1 MRAPLSQYRYSTHLL
16 VGLSAATCA
25 TLALTGQAPVRDLAV
40 LWVMAGVLSAGI
52 WALVSRF
59 RLDGGARVK
68 AYAICWPLLAHW
80 LCFVR
85 SYVAVPSSA
94 EGLAAAA
101 WPMVPITLLA
111 LVMLA
116 MSLWQQPDSIGRQLT
131 MGLIIGLVSTVMPHV
146 ALWLVTL
153 PAASYYMRSWSD
165 RGIMSSLTGA
175 VVAVWMVYCAV
186 FFVASPSAAHAM
198 LSHYGSI
205 VLEPRLSLLTAAS
218 PASWRAYVV
227 LTGLLLL
234 VYSLSGL
241 AVEVGQSVRA
251 QASIQLVSVLG
262 LMMLALALLFPA
274 SAAASLS
281 TLPLLLAVQLTI
293 HQANITTALNEWWTV
308 AIVVASAALCLAPT
322 FTSAI

>member
-25 TLALTGQAPVRDLAV
+25 TLALTGQAPVRDLVV
-40 LWVMAGVLSAGI
+40 LWAMAGVLSAGI

-85 SYVAVPSSA
+85 CYVAMPSSA
-94 EGLAAAA
+94 GAAAMA
-101 WPMVPITLLA
+101 WPLVPLTLLA

-116 MSLWQQPDSIGRQLT
+116 MSVWQQPDSIGRQLT

-146 ALWLVTL
+146 ALWLTAL
-153 PAASYYMRSWSD
+153 PAAGYYMRSWSD

-175 VVAVWMVYCAV
+175 VLAVWVVFCILFFAV
-186 FFVASPSAAHAM
+186 DSTAAHAM
-198 LSHYGSI
+198 LSQYGDI
-205 VLEPRLSLLTAAS
+205 VLHPQLGLLPDAS
-218 PASWRAYVV
+218 PALWSAYVV
-227 LTGLLLL
+227 LVGLLLL

-241 AVEVGQSVRA
+241 AIEVGQSVRA
-251 QASIQLVSVLG
+251 QASIQFVSVLG
-262 LMMLALALLFPA
+262 LLMMALAVLFPA
-274 SAAASLS
+274 PAAASLS